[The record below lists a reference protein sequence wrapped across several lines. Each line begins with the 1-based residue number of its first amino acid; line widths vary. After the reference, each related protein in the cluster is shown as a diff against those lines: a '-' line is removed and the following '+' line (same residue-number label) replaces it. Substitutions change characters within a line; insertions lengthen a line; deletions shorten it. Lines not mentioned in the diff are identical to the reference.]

1 MNQSIELRE
10 GFQTVIANVGKGQ
23 DEFFERLDL
32 CELAEAFVGQLFV
45 TGQIQPPQIGNV
57 RQVEQVLILQPLP
70 SQFKTPESAYCLQ
83 IFNPGTLEFA
93 RITGK

>member
-1 MNQSIELRE
+1 
-10 GFQTVIANVGKGQ
+10 
-23 DEFFERLDL
+23 
-32 CELAEAFVGQLFV
+32 LFV